1 LDPILAAVDA
11 KGDQMDTVKP
21 ISVLY
26 KENIPVV
33 FTREYVK
40 HTLLSK
46 KVYTQGTTGLITRTH
61 EGPLCGITH
70 VDVRLP
76 DGEFVREVPVDYFRA

>member
-1 LDPILAAVDA
+1 LDPTLTAGDA

-46 KVYTQGTTGLITRTH
+46 KTYTQGTTGLITRPH
-61 EGPLCGITH
+61 KGPLGGITH